1 MTQRMDWRSFENSLK
16 TKARFFSRT
25 AANHLTSIFD
35 RIGELQ
41 TRDGRPLVVDVG
53 PGTDFHTLYRAR
65 VFQSDDKLEAA
76 VGRSDIHLGSPPA
89 SLAAAGRMNAR
100 GISVFY
106 GANNQ
111 KAAIAEVRPPVGSQI
126 AVAQFEIIRKLR
138 LLDLTA
144 LNDIRVTG
152 SLFDFGFS
160 WEDGGRRVPAVAE
173 WAYHAAGNAR

>member
-1 MTQRMDWRSFENSLK
+1 MDWRSFEKSLK

-65 VFQSDDKLEAA
+65 AFQSYDKLEAV

-89 SLAAAGRMNAR
+89 CR
-100 GISVFY
+100 
-106 GANNQ
+106 
-111 KAAIAEVRPPVGSQI
+111 
-126 AVAQFEIIRKLR
+126 
-138 LLDLTA
+138 
-144 LNDIRVTG
+144 TG
-152 SLFDFGFS
+152 FPTLQHFQQRDK
-160 WEDGGRRVPAVAE
+160 
-173 WAYHAAGNAR
+173 